1 VRLSRAERLLLTV
14 GAACLCLLAWAS
26 TAAADNYRYE
36 IVPADQAA
44 AKSALITLSDF
55 TERLRKGWTGG
66 PIKLSRTPPDYSVC
80 PLFAPKHADL
90 VLTGNAAST
99 LTWRLN
105 GGIGALITTSSLV
118 FRTLDMQEKHWLR
131 EFETPGADACLRAQN
146 AKNLEKVGRI
156 VAFRRLVFPTTG
168 SHTVAYRY
176 TFRYHGGNKV
186 VNDMIAFSRG
196 RVFCIVEV
204 TTGDGPGAAAALLNW
219 DKNLVGL
226 LDRRL
231 RGR

>member
-1 VRLSRAERLLLTV
+1 MRLDRAARLLLTS
-14 GAACLCLLAWAS
+14 GTACLCLLACAS
-26 TAAADNYRYE
+26 TAGADDYRYE
-36 IVPADQAA
+36 IVPADQATA
-44 AKSALITLSDF
+44 RSALITLSDF

-66 PIKLSRTPPDYSVC
+66 PIKLPRTPPDYSVC

-90 VLTGNAAST
+90 VITGDAASM
-99 LTWRLN
+99 LSWQN
-105 GGIGALITTSSLV
+105 GGIALIMTNSLV
-118 FRTLDMQEKHWLR
+118 FRTLEMQEKHWLR

-146 AKNLEKVGRI
+146 AKNLEKAGRI

-176 TFRYHGGNKV
+176 TFRYHEGGKV
-186 VNDMIAFSRG
+186 VNDMIFFSRG
-196 RVFCIVEV
+196 RVFCIVE
-204 TTGDGPGAAAALLNW
+204 TATGDAPGAAAALLNW

-231 RGR
+231 RGQ